1 MKSPTLIDI
10 IQMFNISN
18 GNELSDMES
27 FYDDIELDQ
36 RLDKEIV
43 INTILDEC
51 GAMTALYN
59 TSPVFKRFSDNFF
72 KKYKWNITKLADT
85 LHFEYDPLKN
95 KNVTWT
101 ETTDI
106 TQELDT
112 DESAEE
118 SRTKD
123 NTGTRT
129 TVGDYE
135 ETNTIS
141 AMNSNTYEP
150 DNKSES
156 DNSSTRTDALK
167 EEISAE
173 TGRTKNED
181 LTWEETDTHTESG
194 TEGVIYQD
202 LIEKERKIAQFSIY
216 GWIAKKYASELFL
229 LVY

>member
-10 IQMFNISN
+10 IQMYNIRHSVDVDN
-18 GNELSDMES
+18 MEF
-27 FYDDIELDQ
+27 FYNDIEIDE
-36 RLDKEIV
+36 RLDKEVLID
-43 INTILDEC
+43 TILDEC
-51 GAMTALYN
+51 GAMIAIYN
-59 TSPVFKRFSDNFF
+59 TSNVFKRFSDNFF

-85 LHFEYDPLKN
+85 LHFDYDPLKT

-106 TQELDT
+106 KQELDT

-141 AMNSNTYEP
+141 AMNSSNYEP

-173 TGRTKNED
+173 TGKTKNED
-181 LTWEETDTHTESG
+181 LTWEETDTHTENG
-194 TEGVIYQD
+194 TEGTYQD
-202 LIEKERKIAQFSIY
+202 LIEKERKIAQFSLY

>member
-10 IQMFNISN
+10 IQMYNIKHN
-18 GNELSDMES
+18 IDIDNMEF
-27 FYDDIELDQ
+27 FYNDIEIDE
-36 RLDKEIV
+36 RLDKEVLID
-43 INTILDEC
+43 TILDEC
-51 GAMTALYN
+51 GAMLALYN
-59 TSPVFKRFSDNFF
+59 TSNVFKRFSDNFF

-85 LHFEYDPLKN
+85 LHFEYDPLKT

-106 TQELDT
+106 KQELDT

-141 AMNSNTYEP
+141 AMNSSNYEP

-156 DNSSTRTDALK
+156 DNSTTRTDALK

-173 TGRTKNED
+173 TGKTKNED
-181 LTWEETDTHTESG
+181 LTWEETDTHTENG
-194 TEGVIYQD
+194 TEGIYQD
-202 LIEKERKIAQFSIY
+202 LIEKERKIAQFSLY